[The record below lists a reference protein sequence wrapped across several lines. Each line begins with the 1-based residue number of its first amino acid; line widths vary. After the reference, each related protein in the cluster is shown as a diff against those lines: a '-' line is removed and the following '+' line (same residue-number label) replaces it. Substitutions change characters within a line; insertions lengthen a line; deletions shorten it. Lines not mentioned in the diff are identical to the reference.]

1 MDAATLNKILTFI
14 ETDFR
19 AAGKLPATGQRE
31 VFQGTQISSGANCII
46 KLCPIT
52 PINVGRIQRE
62 RYGSWE
68 VWTLNIFPSYS
79 IKPSKRI
86 QKLEI
91 SIQLTQASRGLH
103 RGRQFLWK
111 IVFLSHAA

>member
-1 MDAATLNKILTFI
+1 VVNKKMDAATLNKILTFI

-62 RYGSWE
+62 IRVLGSLDSE
-68 VWTLNIFPSYS
+68 YFPKLFHQTFKENTKTRNFHSTYS
-79 IKPSKRI
+79 GKSWP
-86 QKLEI
+86 
-91 SIQLTQASRGLH
+91 A
-103 RGRQFLWK
+103 
-111 IVFLSHAA
+111 